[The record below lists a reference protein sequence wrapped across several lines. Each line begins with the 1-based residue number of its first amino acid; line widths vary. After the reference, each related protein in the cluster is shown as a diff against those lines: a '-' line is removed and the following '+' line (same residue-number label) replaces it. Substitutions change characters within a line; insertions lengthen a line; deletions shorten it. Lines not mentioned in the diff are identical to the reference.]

1 MEKFRETVKEIWHFY
16 RRTLSLVARGG
27 KGYYVWCL
35 FLMAI
40 IVIGFLFYIKQHDIG
55 LVETNLTDQVSWGL
69 YIANFTYL
77 VGMAA
82 AAVLLVIPSYVYS
95 FKPIK
100 EIVVLGELFSASS
113 IVMAIL
119 FVMVDLGR
127 LDRFWHMI
135 PFMGSM
141 NFPES
146 LLAWDVLVLNG
157 YLFLNLLIP
166 IYLLVKFYYRK
177 EPNWKFILPFILASI
192 PWAVGIHTVTAF
204 LYNGL
209 AARPF
214 WNASILAPRF
224 LASALCSGPAIMII
238 IFQVIRKISDV
249 KVEDKALFKI
259 AELIAYAM
267 FINLFLLTAEIFK
280 EYYSHTIHIAPFQYL
295 LQGLHGHNQL
305 VPWIWAAMAMNV
317 IAFFLF
323 LIPVTRKRLATLN
336 LGCLLMIIGVWIE
349 KGPGFVIPG
358 FVPDPLGE
366 IYVYVPN
373 LLELMVSFGIWAV
386 GLLIF
391 TLLMKVAIPIETG
404 KFSHVGYVES
414 SSRREEEDQGWK
426 QSSSFRKF

>member
-1 MEKFRETVKEIWHFY
+1 MEKLRETLKETWHFY
-16 RRTLSLVARGG
+16 RRTLSLVVRGSRA
-27 KGYYVWCL
+27 YYTWCL
-35 FLMAI
+35 SLLAI
-40 IVIGFLFYIKQHDIG
+40 ICVGLLFYVKQHDLG
-55 LVETNLTDQVSWGL
+55 LVETNLADQVSWGL

-82 AAVLLVIPSYVYS
+82 AAVLLVIPSYIYS

-100 EIVVLGELFSASS
+100 EIVVLGELFAAAS

-135 PFMGSM
+135 PLVGSM
-141 NFPES
+141 NFPKS

-166 IYLLVKFYYRK
+166 VYLLIKFYYRK

-238 IFQVIRKISDV
+238 IFQIIRRISDI
-249 KVEDKALFKI
+249 KIEDRALFKI

-267 FINLFLLTAEIFK
+267 FVNLFLLSAEIFK
-280 EYYSHTIHIAPFQYL
+280 EYYSDTIHIAPLKYL
-295 LQGLHGHNQL
+295 FQGLHGHNQL

-317 IAFFLF
+317 TAFFLF
-323 LIPVTRKRLATLN
+323 LVPSTRKRLTTLN
-336 LGCLLMIIGVWIE
+336 MGCLLIIIGVWIE

-386 GLLIF
+386 GLLVF

-404 KFSHVGYVES
+404 EFSHVSYIE
-414 SSRREEEDQGWK
+414 RTFRQEEEAQAWR
-426 QSSSFRKF
+426 QSSFRKF